1 MLTRNDL
8 LQIGNSTILI
18 GSLLSGSDGTLGI
31 FVL

>member
-8 LQIGNSTILI
+8 LQIGTSTILI